1 MSSNEKST
9 GPIPLSKPPL
19 LAIADPCQQHHVA
32 RLHAC
37 GSRLRSD
44 YRRSSWQTP
53 TSVWSSSYTNSLGLA
68 VDLVMA
74 SALRKPIVRADIGS
88 SKRLI
93 YEA

>member
-1 MSSNEKST
+1 MSSEEKST
-9 GPIPLSKPPL
+9 GPIPLSKHQL
-19 LAIADPCQQHHVA
+19 SAIVVACQQHHVA
-32 RLHAC
+32 RLPDF
-37 GSRLRSD
+37 GSLMRPD

-53 TSVWSSSYTNSLGLA
+53 TSVWSSSCTNSLGLA

-74 SALRKPIVRADIGS
+74 SALRKPIVWADIET